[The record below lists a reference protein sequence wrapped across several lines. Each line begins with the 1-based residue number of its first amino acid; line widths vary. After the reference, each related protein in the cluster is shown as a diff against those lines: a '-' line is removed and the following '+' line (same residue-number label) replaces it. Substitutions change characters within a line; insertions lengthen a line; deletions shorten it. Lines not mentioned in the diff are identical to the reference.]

1 MSIQPTQVANIFH
14 ATCSIAL
21 CMHVCGSAYASIL
34 QLKLEIER
42 KCFLPS
48 SLAEPENGII
58 GEDNTIIFDLSYIKI
73 IIYLNLY

>member
-1 MSIQPTQVANIFH
+1 MTERLHFH
-14 ATCSIAL
+14 FSLDACVWL
-21 CMHVCGSAYASIL
+21 WLMPQFL

-58 GEDNTIIFDLSYIKI
+58 GEDNTIIFDLSQIKI

>member
-1 MSIQPTQVANIFH
+1 MPQF
-14 ATCSIAL
+14 
-21 CMHVCGSAYASIL
+21 L

-58 GEDNTIIFDLSYIKI
+58 GEDNTIIFDLSQIKI